1 MKSKPAPSL
10 ALFLGFLVPG
20 GGHFYAGRNGAGLAW
35 FAVVTVLTFV
45 GWPLVGP
52 GFFSQNH
59 LDFAI
64 VGVHVSI
71 PTAIPEIVNFLETMA
86 AQVWLGKGIPDMPLM
101 PTAAIGFSLT
111 ATAGVLNALAMADA
125 HWICFQAA
133 AAGPEPEASARRAKS
148 PAIAAMFAFLLPGGG
163 HLWLGRRG
171 KGWLAGG
178 ALVLTMLLG
187 ELFAH
192 GTVLQRE
199 RDQYFWSGE
208 ILLGLPAIA
217 VGIVNAGRR
226 IHSDIPLG
234 ELGLLCTT
242 VAGLLNILLMIDAYT
257 TAERDLRAAS
267 SSAAAGSAT
276 AGSATAGSATASSAA
291 STSASASE
299 PASQTQL
306 ST

>member
-52 GFFSQNH
+52 GFFAQNH

-125 HWICFQAA
+125 HWICLEAQAA
-133 AAGPEPEASARRAKS
+133 ELEPKAGARRAKA
-148 PAIAAMFAFLLPGGG
+148 PAIAAMFAFLIPGGG

-171 KGWLAGG
+171 KGLLAGG
-178 ALVLTMLLG
+178 ALVLTLLLG

-217 VGIVNAGRR
+217 GGLVNAGRR

-257 TAERDLRAAS
+257 TAERDLRAAGS
-267 SSAAAGSAT
+267 STAASSAAASSA
-276 AGSATAGSATASSAA
+276 AASSAA
-291 STSASASE
+291 STSTGANE

-306 ST
+306 SA